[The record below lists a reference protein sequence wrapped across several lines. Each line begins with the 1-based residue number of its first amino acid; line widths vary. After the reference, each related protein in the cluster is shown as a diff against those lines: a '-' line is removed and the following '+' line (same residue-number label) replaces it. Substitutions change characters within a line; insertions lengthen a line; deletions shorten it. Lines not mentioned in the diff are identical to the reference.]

1 MQLNTSNP
9 PPSNLFINQLN
20 FINACTKNK
29 KAKLTIMNTKTYS
42 SSHNYI
48 VYAEK
53 INTQNGHENL
63 GFLSFKRGFMPLK
76 NPISKLPAPFDIW
89 DKIAQELP
97 KHYKN
102 QTLRVSLQKMEILDA
117 TMLGEKFL
125 CRASMLMSILAHAYA
140 RNERNEDLNIPESIK
155 TPWEIITKRLNRP
168 QPFLSYI
175 DLIIYNWKQKE
186 TNNTFEL
193 DNLELL
199 TPTVNN
205 QEEQVFYLT
214 QTEIAFKTIGVIKHI
229 VNIQNAIIQNN
240 KREVIDGL
248 LALKEIMLQVTETS
262 FLKINPNPRSKTYV
276 NPVIWAKT
284 VAPFAVPIKEGV
296 QGPSG
301 TSSPFFHLIDTFIER
316 AKYDTILGKEA
327 LFIREWYPEHWRN
340 FLNAVDQ
347 VSITKYIN
355 QQNDEELNGAFYSF
369 IESYSGDKGFLGVHR
384 RKVYGYLQMA
394 FKVGRSVTIGGFSGL
409 FKERTW
415 EEVDDELETTR
426 LERYASKKL
435 KCPFGF
441 VSKRTKSESEN
452 ITNVELS
459 IKNKGLTYRAGDRC
473 SVIPKNDKKTVVKI
487 IELLKLTGKEP
498 IILNNKW
505 KNYFETYYNKSIEQ
519 ATVYEILL
527 SAKINNANSILSL
540 CPHLKLFFKIDTNS
554 QQISLLELVEK
565 LVTFSSNVSQMLLP
579 HFMDCLDPE
588 QERMYSISS
597 GFNNTK
603 IELTISD
610 AKTITTNK
618 IHKGVCSHFLTNEEL
633 DANSQIPIT
642 ISRPLRFSLPNI
654 IQNENIMLFAAGSGI
669 APFRSF
675 WIEIKRQNKL
685 KQLSIFYSVKNI
697 DDILYKNELKELLI
711 NQEVD
716 INIIATRDQ
725 LILNKERSKT
735 ENELIFKNLENKK
748 IDHII
753 LQGANASK
761 IYHQITANK
770 EGSKGLFYTCGK
782 AGFSLS
788 ILNCFK
794 QIIAQKSPSN
804 IDSKELFYALFS
816 ENRYMQDVFTSPNI
830 IKNDTYKNYY
840 MSDIVNKNND
850 KNGYWLSI
858 NDKVYD
864 VTEFKEIH
872 PGGDKIIIDNS
883 GRDGTHEFNRANHN
897 SSKEIES
904 LLSMYCIGNLKKIEL
919 PLHLK
924 NEYNR
929 WLEALQLCT
938 EMLNTFIADFSFKNG
953 KTTALCKTNEK
964 TPYKIALMVENQNRF
979 LTEYVKNIN
988 EIILSLYGEQPY
1000 FGDVIELID
1009 KAVESTKN
1017 VCDIYTLKKL
1027 TIDNSWEILTQQE
1040 LRNKSLLELVQKLLW
1055 DGLKFF
1061 ESYDINLNAIHKIA
1075 IKNLFELFKNE
1086 LKSIQKTVA
1095 INKKAVLT
1103 LS

>member
-1 MQLNTSNP
+1 
-9 PPSNLFINQLN
+9 
-20 FINACTKNK
+20 
-29 KAKLTIMNTKTYS
+29 MNTKIYS

-63 GFLSFKRGFMPLK
+63 GFLSFKRGFMPLL
-76 NPISKLPAPFDIW
+76 NPISNLPAPFKIW
-89 DKIAQELP
+89 DEIAQELP

-102 QTLRVSLQKMEILDA
+102 QTLRVSLQKLETLDA
-117 TMLGEKFL
+117 TLLDEKYL
-125 CRASMLMSILAHAYA
+125 CRASMLMSILAHAYV
-140 RNERNEDLNIPESIK
+140 RNERNEDLNIPESIEK
-155 TPWEIITKRLNRP
+155 PWKVITERLERP

-175 DLIIYNWKQKE
+175 DLIIYNWKQKNI
-186 TNNTFEL
+186 NNKFEL

-205 QEEQVFYLT
+205 QEERVFYLT
-214 QTEIAFKTIGVIKHI
+214 QTEIAFKTIDVIKHV
-229 VNIQNAIIQNN
+229 VNIQNAIVQNN
-240 KREVIDGL
+240 KREVINGL
-248 LALKEIMLQVTETS
+248 LALKEITLQVTENS

-276 NPVIWAKT
+276 DPVIWAKT

-327 LFIREWYPEHWRN
+327 ILIREWYPKHWQN
-340 FLNAVDQ
+340 FLKAVDEI
-347 VSITKYIN
+347 SINNYIN

-426 LERYASKKL
+426 LERYATKKL

-441 VSKRTKSESEN
+441 VSKRTKSKSEN
-452 ITNVELS
+452 ITKVEINTKS
-459 IKNKGLTYRAGDRC
+459 KGITYRPGDRC
-473 SVIPKNDKKTVVKI
+473 SVIPKNGKKTVHKI
-487 IELLKLTGKEP
+487 IELLNLTGKEP
-498 IILNNKW
+498 IILNNEW
-505 KNYFETYYNKSIEQ
+505 KNYFETYYNKNVEQ
-519 ATVYEILL
+519 ASVYEILL
-527 SAKINNANSILSL
+527 SAKINDTNSILSL
-540 CPHLKLFFKIDTNS
+540 CPHLKLFFKIDTNTK
-554 QQISLLELVEK
+554 QISLLELVEK
-565 LVTFSSNVSQMLLP
+565 LVAFSSNVSQMLLP
-579 HFMDCLDPE
+579 HFMDCLHPE

-597 GFNNTK
+597 GFDNTK

-610 AKTITTNK
+610 CKTTINDK
-618 IHKGVCSHFLTNEEL
+618 VYKGVCSHFLTTEEI
-633 DANSQIPIT
+633 NTHSKIPIN
-642 ISRPLRFSLPNI
+642 ISRPLRFSLPKTIN
-654 IQNENIMLFAAGSGI
+654 NEYITLFAAGSGI

-685 KQLSIFYSVKNI
+685 KQLSIFLSVKSV
-697 DDILYKNELKELLI
+697 DDIIYKNELKELLI
-711 NQEVD
+711 VNEVD
-716 INIIATRDQ
+716 LNIIATREHLVLD
-725 LILNKERSKT
+725 KDKSKI
-735 ENELIFKNLENKK
+735 EGELIFASFQNIK

-753 LQGANASK
+753 LQKEHTSK
-761 IYHQITANK
+761 IYQQIIANK
-770 EGSKGLFYTCGK
+770 KGSEGLFYTCGK

-788 ILNCFK
+788 ILNCIK
-794 QIIAQKSPSN
+794 QIIAKKMPKN
-804 IDSKELFYALFS
+804 LEAKEQFYALFS
-816 ENRYMQDVFTSPNI
+816 ENRYMQDVFTSPNLI
-830 IKNDTYKNYY
+830 ESNTHKNYY
-840 MSDIVNKNND
+840 MSDIINKNND

-858 NDKVYD
+858 NNKVYD

-883 GRDGTHEFNRANHN
+883 GRDGTYEFKRANHN

-904 LLSMYCIGNLKKIEL
+904 LLSMYCIGSLKKTEL
-919 PLHLK
+919 PFNLQK
-924 NEYNR
+924 EYNK
-929 WLEALQLCT
+929 WLKALQLCT
-938 EMLNTFIADFSFKNG
+938 EMLNTFIADFSFKNK
-953 KTTALCKTNEK
+953 KTTILCETNEK

-979 LTEYVKNIN
+979 LTEYVKNIH
-988 EIILSLYGEQPY
+988 EIIITLYGEQSY
-1000 FGDVIELID
+1000 FGDVIQLINN
-1009 KAVESTKN
+1009 AVESTKN

-1027 TIDNSWEILTQQE
+1027 TIENSWEKLTQQE
-1040 LRNKSLLELVQKLLW
+1040 VHNKSLLELVQKLLW

-1075 IKNLFELFKNE
+1075 IKNLFELFKKE
-1086 LKSIQKTVA
+1086 LQTIHKTV
-1095 INKKAVLT
+1095 INNKKAVLT